1 MGTRG
6 ETRDITGLDAWMLRV
21 SDKTTWIFIRL
32 RMADGIE
39 GWGEATRFGAEDAVM
54 TEIDLARILIV
65 GKNLPLPAG
74 ALSVLYMAHAS
85 DARNAVIHAI
95 EQALIDIMA
104 RRAGICAAA
113 LLGGP
118 SRLSVACYA
127 NINRGTLNRSPQGFA
142 ARAHAITT
150 DFGYSAIKIAP
161 FDGLN
166 WTKVSPRE
174 GRELLQAG
182 IDRILAVR
190 AAIGPDALLMVDCH
204 WRLSPVMALDVLR
217 ETEPARL
224 FWLED
229 ALDESVFSKDDLRR
243 VRHAANTRGVR
254 TAGGE
259 KTATLAHMKALL
271 EAGSSDVVLP
281 DLRVTG
287 IRNGMTM
294 LNLAAASGVETSL
307 HNPVGPVLDAI
318 SLQVAA
324 ALPAFLILEGQVA
337 ESPLFDEIAGG
348 RRAIV
353 NGERPLPQAPGSGIH
368 PHLKAGPAGQQQN
381 RPARA
386 ASFAGMAG
394 AGPDG

>member
-1 MGTRG
+1 MGTPS
-6 ETRDITGLDAWMLRV
+6 ESSDITGLDAWMIRI
-21 SDKTTWIFIRL
+21 SDKTTWILIRL
-32 RMADGIE
+32 SMTDGIA
-39 GWGEATRFGAEDAVM
+39 GWGEATRFGAEEAVM
-54 TEIDLARILIV
+54 AEIDLVRILIV
-65 GKNLPLPAG
+65 GQDLPLPGG
-74 ALSVLYMAHAS
+74 ALSVLHMAHAS
-85 DARNAVIHAI
+85 GARSAVIHAI

-118 SRLSVACYA
+118 YRLSLPCYA

-150 DFGYSAIKIAP
+150 EHGYGAIKIAP

-166 WTKVSPRE
+166 WARVSPRE

-182 IDRILAVR
+182 INRILAVR
-190 AAIGPDALLMVDCH
+190 EAIGPDALLMVDCH

-217 ETEPARL
+217 ETESARL

-229 ALDESVFSKDDLRR
+229 ALEASLFLPADLRR
-243 VRHAANTRGVR
+243 IRQAANIRGIR
-254 TAGGE
+254 AAGGE
-259 KTATLAHMKALL
+259 KAATLAEMRALL
-271 EAGSSDVVLP
+271 DAGGSDVVLP

-294 LNLAAASGVETSL
+294 LNLAIASGVEVSL

-324 ALPAFLILEGQVA
+324 ALPAFLILEGQA
-337 ESPLFDEIAGG
+337 GESPKFDEVAGG
-348 RRAIV
+348 SRAIL
-353 NGERPLPQAPGSGIH
+353 NGERPLLRGPGSGID
-368 PHLKAGPAGQQQN
+368 PRLEAVEAGQQEV
-381 RPARA
+381 RPARV